1 MNPFGAFALSLAI
14 GALIGIE
21 REQKKRAG
29 EFSTGGLRTFMLLA
43 EAGAL
48 AAWLAQALASAWIFG
63 LVGLAVCGV
72 VVAGY
77 WLENRVRTDAL
88 GLTTEVAAVVTYLLG
103 GLVVVGEPRL
113 AVALAI
119 ATSAVLA
126 FKEPLHGLAARLG
139 GEDLRAALKL
149 LVATFIVL
157 PVLPH
162 EAVDPWGVLR
172 PYAMWWLVILVST
185 LSLAGYAA
193 TRVLGSRH
201 GLSLTALA
209 GGLVSST
216 AVTLAFARRS
226 REEGA
231 QGGPQALAGG
241 ILLAWGVMFVRVL
254 VTTAAIH
261 PPLARELAAPCAA
274 MAVCALVFAV
284 RLARGRS
291 PGTPPLDVKNP
302 FRLLSSIRLVL
313 FFALVQLLVE
323 LMRREFP
330 QGGVLA
336 VAALAGLT
344 DVDAITLSMTELAKQ
359 GELATAAAAVLVAA
373 AANTLV
379 KLGIA
384 AGLGTVS
391 LARALALPT
400 AILLAAGALL
410 VL

>member
-1 MNPFGAFALSLAI
+1 MNPFGAFALALAI

-21 REQKKRAG
+21 REHKKRAG
-29 EFSTGGLRTFMLLA
+29 EFSTGGLRTFVLLA

-48 AAWLAQALASAWIFG
+48 AAWLARALDSAWIFG
-63 LVGLAVCGV
+63 VVGLGLAGV

-77 WLENRVRTDAL
+77 WLENRVRSDAL
-88 GLTTEVAAVVTYLLG
+88 GLTTEVAALVTYLLG

-126 FKEPLHGLAARLG
+126 FKEPLHGMVARLG

-157 PVLPH
+157 PVLPR
-162 EAVDPWGVLR
+162 EAIDPWGVLR

-193 TRVLGSRH
+193 TRLLGSRH

-231 QGGPQALAGG
+231 PGALAGG
-241 ILLAWGVMFVRVL
+241 ILLSWSVMFVRVL

-274 MAVCALVFAV
+274 MAACALVFAL

-291 PGTPPLDVKNP
+291 GGAPALDVKNP

-313 FFALVQLLVE
+313 LFALVQLLVE
-323 LMRREFP
+323 LVRREFP

-344 DVDAITLSMTELAKQ
+344 DVDAITLSMTELARQ
-359 GELATAAAAVLVAA
+359 GELATASAAVLVAI

-379 KLGIA
+379 KLAIA
-384 AGLGTVS
+384 AGLGTRAL
-391 LARALALPT
+391 LAALALPT
-400 AILLAAGALL
+400 AVLLAAGALL

>member
-1 MNPFGAFALSLAI
+1 MNPFGAFALALAI

-29 EFSTGGLRTFMLLA
+29 EFSTGGLRTFVLLA

-48 AAWLAQALASAWIFG
+48 AAWLAQALASPWIFG

-88 GLTTEVAAVVTYLLG
+88 GLTTEVAALVTYLLG

-126 FKEPLHGLAARLG
+126 FKEPLHGLVARLG

-157 PVLPH
+157 PVLPR

-241 ILLAWGVMFVRVL
+241 ILLAWSVMFVRVL

-323 LMRREFP
+323 LVRREFP

-359 GELATAAAAVLVAA
+359 GELATAAAAVLVAV

-391 LARALALPT
+391 LVRALALPT
-400 AILLAAGALL
+400 AVLLAAGALL

>member
-1 MNPFGAFALSLAI
+1 MNPLGAFALALAI

-29 EFSTGGLRTFMLLA
+29 EFATGGLRTFVLLA

-48 AAWLAQALASAWIFG
+48 AAWLARALDSAWIFG

-77 WLENRVRTDAL
+77 WLENRVRSDAL
-88 GLTTEVAAVVTYLLG
+88 GLTTEVAALVTYLLG
-103 GLVVVGEPRL
+103 GLVVLGEPRL

-126 FKEPLHGLAARLG
+126 FKEPLHGLVARLG

-157 PVLPH
+157 PVLPR

-172 PYAMWWLVILVST
+172 PYAMWWLVILVSG

-193 TRVLGSRH
+193 TRLLGSRH

-216 AVTLAFARRS
+216 AVTLAFARKS

-231 QGGPQALAGG
+231 HGAPAALAGG
-241 ILLAWGVMFVRVL
+241 ILLSWSVMFVRVL
-254 VTTAAIH
+254 VTTAVIH
-261 PPLARELAAPCAA
+261 LPLARALAAPCAA
-274 MAVCALVFAV
+274 MAACALVFAL
-284 RLARGRS
+284 RLARGHA
-291 PGTPPLDVKNP
+291 PGAPALDVKNP

-323 LMRREFP
+323 LVRREFP
-330 QGGVLA
+330 AGGVLA

-359 GELATAAAAVLVAA
+359 GELATAASAVLVAI
-373 AANTLV
+373 AANSLV

-384 AGLGTVS
+384 VGLGTWALV
-391 LARALALPT
+391 RALALPT
-400 AILLAAGALL
+400 AVLLAAGAML

>member
-1 MNPFGAFALSLAI
+1 VNPFGAFALALAI

-29 EFSTGGLRTFMLLA
+29 EFATGGLRTFVLLA

-48 AAWLAQALASAWIFG
+48 SAWLARSLDSAWIFG

-77 WLENRVRTDAL
+77 WLENRVRSDAL
-88 GLTTEVAAVVTYLLG
+88 GLTTEVAALVTYLLG
-103 GLVVVGEPRL
+103 GLVVLGEPRL

-119 ATSAVLA
+119 ATSTVLA
-126 FKEPLHGLAARLG
+126 FKEPLHGLVARLG

-157 PVLPH
+157 PVLPR

-172 PYAMWWLVILVST
+172 PYSMWWLVILVSA

-193 TRVLGSRH
+193 TRLLGSRH

-216 AVTLAFARRS
+216 AVTLAFARKS
-226 REEGA
+226 RAEGTHA
-231 QGGPQALAGG
+231 ALAGG
-241 ILLAWGVMFVRVL
+241 ILLAWSVMFVRVL

-261 PPLARELAAPCAA
+261 APLARELAAPCAA
-274 MAVCALVFAV
+274 MAAIALVFAL
-284 RLARGRS
+284 RLARGQAS
-291 PGTPPLDVKNP
+291 GAPVLDVKNP

-323 LMRREFP
+323 LVRREFP

-359 GELATAAAAVLVAA
+359 GELATAAAAVLVAI

-384 AGLGTVS
+384 AGLGTRAL
-391 LARALALPT
+391 LAALALPT
-400 AILLAAGALL
+400 AVLLAAGALL
-410 VL
+410 V

>member
-1 MNPFGAFALSLAI
+1 VNPFGAFALALAI

-29 EFSTGGLRTFMLLA
+29 EFSTGGLRTFVLLA

-48 AAWLAQALASAWIFG
+48 AAWLARSLDSAWIFG

-88 GLTTEVAAVVTYLLG
+88 GLTTEVAALVTYLLG
-103 GLVVVGEPRL
+103 GLVVLGEPRL

-126 FKEPLHGLAARLG
+126 FKEPLHGLVARLG

-157 PVLPH
+157 PVLPR

-172 PYAMWWLVILVST
+172 PYSMWWLVILVSA

-193 TRVLGSRH
+193 TRLLGSRH

-226 REEGA
+226 REDAARGSPE
-231 QGGPQALAGG
+231 ALAGG

-254 VTTAAIH
+254 VTTAAVH
-261 PPLARELAAPCAA
+261 PPLARALAAPCGA
-274 MAVCALVFAV
+274 MAVCALAFAGW
-284 RLARGRS
+284 RARGRS
-291 PGTPPLDVKNP
+291 SAAPVVDVKNP

-313 FFALVQLLVE
+313 FFAVVQLLVE
-323 LMRREFP
+323 LVRRELP

-344 DVDAITLSMTELAKQ
+344 DVDAITLTMTEFAKQ
-359 GELATAAAAVLVAA
+359 GALATASTAVLVAV

-379 KLGIA
+379 KLAIA
-384 AGLGTVS
+384 GGLGTAA
-391 LARALALPT
+391 LLRALALPT
-400 AILLAAGALL
+400 AVLLAAGALL